1 MKAQVQQCI
10 YGDNNMIKMDVWP
23 LVLKGDI
30 LWKKVHSSPLPT
42 QRGKYQKRNFLT
54 ISICTSY
61 N

>member
-30 LWKKVHSSPLPT
+30 LWKKVHSNPLLM
-42 QRGKYQKRNFLT
+42 QKGKYHKRNFLT